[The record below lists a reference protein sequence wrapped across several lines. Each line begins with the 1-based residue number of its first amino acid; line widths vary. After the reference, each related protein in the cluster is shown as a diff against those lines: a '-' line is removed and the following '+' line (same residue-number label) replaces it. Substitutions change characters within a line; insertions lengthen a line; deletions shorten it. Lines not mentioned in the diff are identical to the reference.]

1 MNKEAKEK
9 LKEKLPWGWS
19 TIISNRTGYS
29 KNWICDVMKGKRS
42 NDRIELEA
50 IKLAEECDET
60 RRKLK
65 DHEVQLNK
73 EENETTCR
81 TNKQ

>member
-19 TIISNRTGYS
+19 TMIATRTGYS
-29 KNWICDVMKGKRS
+29 KNWICDVMKGKRN

-50 IKLAEECDET
+50 IKLAEEHNET
-60 RRKLK
+60 RRILK

-73 EENETTCR
+73 EENETTSR
-81 TNKQ
+81 TN